1 MWFGEFYVTAVLTN
15 SSGYS
20 VAHTASTVYFTGPNS
35 NTVSRT
41 EATGMALQPLVWPTQ
56 AAAYVIMHK
65 QQTNK
70 QQPKQ
75 ASLLLQK
82 GILLICCAVF
92 HMRLFCIGVC
102 GHSIDP
108 RPVNQESDNGKR
120 HVFIS
125 FSLRFLQ
132 VLREW

>member
-15 SSGYS
+15 SSGFS

-75 ASLLLQK
+75 TSLSLQK
-82 GILLICCAVF
+82 GILLIVVQFVKCAYFVSEF
-92 HMRLFCIGVC
+92 ADTSSNYTR
-102 GHSIDP
+102 
-108 RPVNQESDNGKR
+108 NQTTANDSC
-120 HVFIS
+120 FFL
-125 FSLRFLQ
+125 FSLRFL
-132 VLREW
+132 

>member
-1 MWFGEFYVTAVLTN
+1 M
-15 SSGYS
+15 
-20 VAHTASTVYFTGPNS
+20 
-35 NTVSRT
+35 R
-41 EATGMALQPLVWPTQ
+41 
-56 AAAYVIMHK
+56 K
-65 QQTNK
+65 QHTNK

-75 ASLLLQK
+75 SSLSLQK

-132 VLREW
+132 VLREWRPVRRAVTQGAHGKHGCRVAGDARRVFFSC